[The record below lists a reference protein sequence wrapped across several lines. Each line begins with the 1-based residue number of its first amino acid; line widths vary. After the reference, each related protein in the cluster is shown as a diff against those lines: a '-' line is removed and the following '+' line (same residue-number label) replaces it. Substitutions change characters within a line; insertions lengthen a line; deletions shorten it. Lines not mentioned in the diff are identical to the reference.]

1 MANEATAS
9 TSPDSQ
15 YRVIRR
21 NGQLTPFDGTKISVA
36 VTKAFLAVE
45 GDGAQDSG
53 RIHEIV
59 AKITAQIAGCL
70 NRRL

>member
-1 MANEATAS
+1 MANEAIAS

-36 VTKAFLAVE
+36 VTKAFLAV
-45 GDGAQDSG
+45 DS
-53 RIHEIV
+53 
-59 AKITAQIAGCL
+59 KKTL
-70 NRRL
+70 